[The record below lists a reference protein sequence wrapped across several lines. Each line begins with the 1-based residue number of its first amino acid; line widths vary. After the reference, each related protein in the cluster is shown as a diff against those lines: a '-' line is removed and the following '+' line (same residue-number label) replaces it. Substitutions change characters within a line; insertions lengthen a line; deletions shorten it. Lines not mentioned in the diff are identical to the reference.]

1 MIKYFLVLY
10 SVWFSQVFTPAQ
22 TDAGKLL
29 SALQSRFD
37 SIEDLSADITQSI
50 NGKTNLA
57 GKIFYKK
64 ENKLRF
70 EFRDMLIVSDG
81 ETSWNYNKN
90 ENKVIITG
98 YDSGGTDFL
107 SIENLVY
114 KYPEE
119 CSISSYEFEG
129 KNVLEFKPKTPTFSF
144 SSIKL
149 WIDEDDLVGR
159 ALFDDPAAGL
169 IQIDL
174 SNYKLNKNIADSYFS
189 FSPPAGSEIID
200 LR

>member
-1 MIKYFLVLY
+1 MTKSFLVLY
-10 SVWFSQVFTPAQ
+10 CIWLSQVFTPGQ

-29 SALQSRFD
+29 SAIQSRFD
-37 SIEDLSADITQSI
+37 SIENLSADIIQSI

-64 ENKLRF
+64 ANKLRF
-70 EFRDMLIVSDG
+70 EFNNLLIVSDG
-81 ETSWNYNKN
+81 ETSWNYNKK

-98 YDSGGTDFL
+98 YDAEGTDFL
-107 SIENLVY
+107 SIENLIY

-129 KNVLEFKPKTPTFSF
+129 QNVLEFKPNTSTFNF

-149 WIDEDDLVGR
+149 WIDEDDLVSR
-159 ALFDDPAAGL
+159 ALFDDPVAGL

-174 SNYKLNKNIADSYFS
+174 SNYELNKHIADSYFS